1 MNSEKKRSK
10 ILELAEKYVKK
21 GKLQEAIAEYQK
33 LLTETAQDLNI
44 RSVIGDLYL
53 KSGQKEK
60 AINEFKKIADFY
72 EKSGLYN
79 QSLAIYKKINRLDP
93 DDIEIAIKL
102 ADLYSNQGF
111 FSEARAKYLHIVND
125 LKNNGRTKEAISIYE
140 KILKL
145 DKEDFETKLSLAEL
159 YSNEGLIDKAVEE
172 FNEVAEFKIRNKDLK
187 KAKEILSQAKILK
200 KDDLR
205 TLANLIEI
213 LRRENKKEKALDL
226 IYDVL
231 ERDENNLRT
240 LSLLGN
246 LYFEERNFKKASEIF
261 GKIISLS
268 PKDVEARVKLGRIHV
283 HKGKL
288 DEAFE
293 NYEPLVDSLLI
304 KQKEEKAIGLLGLIL
319 ATKKAHIPT
328 LEKLA
333 SIYKSNNQIRN
344 LEIAYRV
351 ILEECR
357 RKNLKEKSL
366 SILREIISI
375 CPSNE
380 EFYAEY
386 RKLKKELGISEE
398 KGILGEPSIFT
409 DEAKKIV
416 EENLAKA
423 DLYTD
428 QGLIKNARR
437 ILEDLRIK
445 FPDEPLIEQKIA
457 GLNQISP
464 KVKEEEIPNRV
475 EKVSEKEA
483 QLFGKD
489 LISEKRKARFLV
501 PEEGREEKLTA
512 ADIFAETDII
522 PIASYEEEG
531 KGYYDLKD
539 KINEELEI
547 IQAICHKQLKGDTT
561 VVEKELSDI
570 ISEFRKDVEEKI
582 DKEDYESRF
591 NLGIAYFEQGLI
603 DEAIQ
608 EFKLASQDGMRA
620 IDCYS
625 VISACFRRKKDF
637 KQAVKWLEKALN
649 LSEKGSN
656 QSFGLKYELASV
668 YEEMK
673 EWKKALMLY
682 NEIKKWS
689 PEYLDVGDKIEKLEN
704 KSSK

>member
-33 LLTETAQDLNI
+33 LITETTQDFNI

-53 KSGQKEK
+53 KSGQKGK

-111 FSEARAKYLHIVND
+111 FSEARAKYLNIVDD

-140 KILKL
+140 KILNL

-159 YSNEGLIDKAVEE
+159 YSKEGLIDKAVEE

-187 KAKEILSQAKILK
+187 RAKEILSQAKILK
-200 KDDLR
+200 EDDLK

-213 LRRENKKEKALDL
+213 LRRENKKEKAFDL
-226 IYDVL
+226 IYDIL
-231 ERDENNLRT
+231 KRDENNLIA

-246 LYFEERNFKKASEIF
+246 LYFEEQNFKKAEEIF
-261 GKIISLS
+261 GKIVSLS
-268 PKDVEARVKLGRIHV
+268 PKDVEARVKLGRTHIQE
-283 HKGKL
+283 GKL

-293 NYEPLVDSLLI
+293 NYEPLVDSLLR

-319 ATKKAHIPT
+319 ATKKAHIPA

-344 LEIAYRV
+344 FEIAYRV

-375 CPSNE
+375 CPLNE

-386 RKLKKELGISEE
+386 RKLRKELGISEE

-409 DEAKKIV
+409 DEAKKII

-423 DLYTD
+423 DLYAD

-445 FPDEPLIEQKIA
+445 FPDEPLVEQKIVA
-457 GLNQISP
+457 LNQISP
-464 KVKEEEIPNRV
+464 KVKEEEIPQQVR
-475 EKVSEKEA
+475 KVSEKET

-489 LISEKRKARFLV
+489 LIREKREVRSLV
-501 PEEGREEKLTA
+501 SEEGREEKLTA

-522 PIASYEEEG
+522 PEASYEEEG
-531 KGYYDLKD
+531 KRYYDLKD
-539 KINEELEI
+539 KIDEELEI
-547 IQAICHKQLKGDTT
+547 IRAICHKQLKGDTT
-561 VVEKELSDI
+561 VMEKELSEI
-570 ISEFRKDVEEKI
+570 ISEFRMEVEEKI

-591 NLGIAYFEQGLI
+591 NLGIAYLEQGLI
-603 DEAIQ
+603 EEAIQ
-608 EFKLASQDGMRA
+608 EFKLASQDRERA
-620 IDCYS
+620 VDCYS

-637 KQAVKWLEKALN
+637 KQAVKWLEEALN

-656 QSFGLKYELASV
+656 QFFGLKYELASV

-673 EWKKALMLY
+673 EWKEALMLY
-682 NEIKKWS
+682 SEIKKWS
-689 PEYLDVGDKIEKLEN
+689 PEYLDVGDKIEKLEK